1 MMTFTIHS
9 YLKQFYQ
16 TERSFV
22 SNMTLSNKL
31 RIYRAEAKLSQQE
44 IADAIHISKSKYYR
58 MENGTATPNADELN
72 ALLSLFNISYEEM
85 VNTTFPIT
93 HTIKY
98 PTELLSMLEKA
109 IKENS
114 EISENWNENRLR
126 YNRLKEALE
135 PLMNIRSEAMDFP
148 ELDLTYI
155 IPGTTVKTVNLD
167 MRGEYLIDQC
177 LKAQERL
184 ANALFG

>member
-1 MMTFTIHS
+1 M
-9 YLKQFYQ
+9 
-16 TERSFV
+16 
-22 SNMTLSNKL
+22 MTLSNKL
-31 RIYRAEAKLSQQE
+31 CIYRAEAKLTQQE
-44 IADAIHISKSKYYR
+44 VADAIHISKSKYYR
-58 MENGTATPNADELN
+58 MENGVTTPNVDELN

-93 HTIKY
+93 HTIIY
-98 PTELLSMLEKA
+98 PTELLSMLEKT

-135 PLMNIRSEAMDFP
+135 PLINIRSEAMDFP
-148 ELDLTYI
+148 ELDLTHI

-177 LKAQERL
+177 LNAQERL